1 MRTLLMKKAAGYVAT
16 ASLVVC
22 PFVSSITI
30 AMPLQT
36 AFTTTL
42 VSPVKSP
49 TKSAGDPVLARN
61 TTTKPEATATTAP
74 TKVDDKKTI
83 GRCWKRLMTMVR
95 EVRHAHSTK
104 K

>member
-16 ASLVVC
+16 VSLVVC

-42 VSPVKSP
+42 SSSAKSS
-49 TKSAGDPVLARN
+49 TKSLGDPVLARN
-61 TTTKPEATATTAP
+61 STPKSDSPTTAAP
-74 TKVDDKKTI
+74 AKVEDKKTI

-95 EVRHAHSTK
+95 EVRSAHPTK